1 MHYNGA
7 VSGCKHHR
15 DVVITRS
22 IVGSIG
28 RRPPHVVGVPL
39 RVMVRGYVTVAVIE
53 DVPII
58 K

>member
-1 MHYNGA
+1 M
-7 VSGCKHHR
+7 
-15 DVVITRS
+15 IRS

-28 RRPPHVVGVPL
+28 WRPPHVVGVPL

>member
-7 VSGCKHHR
+7 VSGCIHHG
-15 DVVITRS
+15 DVVMTRS

-28 RRPPHVVGVPL
+28 WRPPHVVGVPL
-39 RVMVRGYVTVAVIE
+39 RAMVRGYVTVAVIE